1 MLFVAFRHLT
11 YADCELVLKRIL
23 ITVSNY
29 HSHELDKDK
38 IKSRNPVGYIES
50 SK

>member
-1 MLFVAFRHLT
+1 MLFVAFWYLT

-29 HSHELDKDK
+29 PCAELDKDK
-38 IKSRNPVGYIES
+38 IKSRNSVGYIES
-50 SK
+50 PK